1 MLREFLKLG
10 ATCAALAVFFTPLE
24 AARKITRERNVGA
37 LTPVPF
43 GAIALNCSIWV
54 VYGIIVRDWVPLVAS
69 NAVGSASGVYCLGVF
84 ARHAKPPLQLHAR
97 RLRTGVVGGFAC
109 LLFAARGAMWRGV
122 DKAAPAGGDLAAWD
136 AGLLELVGRV
146 GVGACV
152 AMFASPLSTIRRVL
166 STRSTASMAPSVTL
180 ASAACSLLWTLYG
193 RDIGDLYVWGPNVA
207 GLAFSLAQLGLFG
220 IFGMPPAPADMS
232 GLPPLLDI
240 ELAR

>member
-54 VYGIIVRDWVPLVAS
+54 VYGIIVRDWVPLVA
-69 NAVGSASGVYCLGVF
+69 
-84 ARHAKPPLQLHAR
+84 
-97 RLRTGVVGGFAC
+97 
-109 LLFAARGAMWRGV
+109 V
-122 DKAAPAGGDLAAWD
+122 DKARRPAATSPAWG

-152 AMFASPLSTIRRVL
+152 AMFASPLSTIKRVL

-180 ASAACSLLWTLYG
+180 ASAACSLLWTLDG

-220 IFGMPPAPADMS
+220 IFGMPPAPADMR
-232 GLPPLLDI
+232 P
-240 ELAR
+240 ARCWTSSSR

>member
-1 MLREFLKLG
+1 
-10 ATCAALAVFFTPLE
+10 
-24 AARKITRERNVGA
+24 
-37 LTPVPF
+37 
-43 GAIALNCSIWV
+43 
-54 VYGIIVRDWVPLVAS
+54 
-69 NAVGSASGVYCLGVF
+69 
-84 ARHAKPPLQLHAR
+84 
-97 RLRTGVVGGFAC
+97 
-109 LLFAARGAMWRGV
+109 
-122 DKAAPAGGDLAAWD
+122 
-136 AGLLELVGRV
+136 
-146 GVGACV
+146 
-152 AMFASPLSTIRRVL
+152 MFASPLSTIKRVL

>member
-84 ARHAKPPLQLHAR
+84 ARHAKPPLQLRKPRVRDTLIKNYLCRQSAELRSKEAMAR
-97 RLRTGVVGGFAC
+97 AKKT
-109 LLFAARGAMWRGV
+109 WREATIA
-122 DKAAPAGGDLAAWD
+122 DKAGCPSTGDRQPAGKLRALPGERL
-136 AGLLELVGRV
+136 
-146 GVGACV
+146 GAEVERCGCV
-152 AMFASPLSTIRRVL
+152 NIGAI
-166 STRSTASMAPSVTL
+166 
-180 ASAACSLLWTLYG
+180 ASA
-193 RDIGDLYVWGPNVA
+193 RVK
-207 GLAFSLAQLGLFG
+207 
-220 IFGMPPAPADMS
+220 
-232 GLPPLLDI
+232 
-240 ELAR
+240 R